1 MRAVPEIVWTPLAS
15 GIIMLALGGIS
26 MAAGQPLLFP
36 SLAPATV
43 THVARPRQA
52 SAHPYPTIVGQL
64 LGIGCAYLAVRLI
77 GATASP
83 SVLAARSF
91 PARRMWATALGI
103 VLTAAAQE
111 AADALN
117 PPAAAT
123 VVLIT
128 LGAFAPIARDF
139 WTLVGGVLVMA
150 LLGEAARRLR
160 LAQLDLL

>member
-1 MRAVPEIVWTPLAS
+1 MRAWPEMVWTPLAC
-15 GIIMLALGGIS
+15 GLIMVALGGLS

-43 THVARPRQA
+43 THVARPLQP
-52 SAHPYPTIVGQL
+52 SAHPYPTIAGQL
-64 LGIGCAYLAVRLI
+64 LGIGCAYLAVWLT

-83 SVLAARSF
+83 SVLGAHSF
-91 PARRMWATALGI
+91 PAPRMWATAVGI
-103 VLTAAAQE
+103 VLTAASQE
-111 AADALN
+111 AAGALN

-139 WTLVGGVLVMA
+139 WTLVAGVLVMA
-150 LLGEAARRLR
+150 LLGELARRLR